1 MNLVPDG
8 AAGRLG
14 RGTAAIQLFT
24 KGAFDQRL
32 IGAGDGRVPRD
43 FFYGFLGL
51 IARGYDARWQQTD
64 GAYAGAGA
72 SADHLRERVV
82 SRLTGLS
89 RRHRVLKE
97 MTEDWRQSKAAVS
110 FTDHFSL
117 TLGDYLGRQPKRPFA
132 AGLFHGLSD
141 IQNRLPALGQMT
153 GDRYIRR
160 ALAGLDHVGFFGPAD
175 RDEAVRRYGLEQEKT
190 SIYPFGI
197 DADFWSPGDGDAT
210 PEPNVLSVGSDPSRD
225 FATLAAAPID
235 APVRIITRL
244 KVDVPAG
251 RDVEVTSGHYFESP
265 LDDVGLRD
273 LYRKATV
280 VVVTLKDVFQPT
292 GYSVC
297 LQAMACG
304 RPVVLS
310 DIKGLWAPG
319 LYKDGEHCLLVP
331 PGDPRAMAASVN
343 RLLGDT
349 GLRER
354 LGKAARQVTLDHFP
368 LSRMDDGLEALVLRA
383 PGMERPCRG

>member
-14 RGTAAIQLFT
+14 RGAAAIQLFT
-24 KGAFDQRL
+24 KGGFDQRL
-32 IGAGDGRVPRD
+32 VEAGEGRVPRD

-51 IARGYDARWQQTD
+51 VARGYDARWQRTD
-64 GAYAGAGA
+64 GAYRGAGA
-72 SADHLRERVV
+72 AADHMRERMI
-82 SRLTGLS
+82 SRVTGLS

-97 MTEDWRQSKAAVS
+97 MTDDWRDAKAAVS

-117 TLGDYLGRQPKRPFA
+117 TMGDYLGRQTRRPFA

-141 IQNRLPALGQMT
+141 IENRLPALGQMT
-153 GDRYIRR
+153 GKGYIRR

-175 RDEAVRRYGLEQEKT
+175 RDEAVRRYGLEPEKT

-197 DADFWSPGDGDAT
+197 DTDFWSPGETDA
-210 PEPNVLSVGSDPSRD
+210 PSQVNVLSVGSDPSRD
-225 FATLAAAPID
+225 YRTLAAAPID

-251 RDVEVTSGHYFESP
+251 RDVEVTSGHYFDSP
-265 LDDVGLRD
+265 LDDLGLRG
-273 LYRKATV
+273 LYRRATV
-280 VVVTLKDVFQPT
+280 VVVALKDVFQPT

-331 PGDPRAMAASVN
+331 PGDPGAMAAAVG
-343 RLLGDT
+343 RLLCDPE
-349 GLRER
+349 LCER
-354 LGKAARQVTLDHFP
+354 LGRAARQVTLDHFP
-368 LSRMDDGLEALVLRA
+368 LARMDDGLETLVLRA
-383 PGMERPCRG
+383 PGVEQPCPG